1 MLEIRSYVDSTGRS
15 PFEAWFEELD
25 AAAAAKVTVGL
36 ARLEQGNLSNV
47 KSVGRGVVEYR
58 IDFGPGYRVYFGW
71 DGSELVIL
79 LGGGTKKRQDLDIKK
94 AQGYWSDY
102 KTRKREA
109 QKKAAQK
116 CH

>member
-1 MLEIRSYVDSTGRS
+1 MVELRQYQTVGNRS
-15 PFEAWFEELD
+15 PYAVWFAGLD
-25 AAAAAKVTVGL
+25 AVAAAKVVTALV
-36 ARLEQGNLSNV
+36 RLEAGNTSSV
-47 KSVGRGVVEYR
+47 KAVGEGMSELR

-71 DGSELVIL
+71 YGLELVIL
-79 LGGGTKKRQDLDIKK
+79 LGGGTKKRQNADIRK

-109 QKKAAQK
+109 QKKAAQQ